1 MLKMLQRIILYA
13 LSSLLMSFF
22 MFIFVFSIMTQQF
35 PPDLGLIK
43 RTFSGLKQINQM
55 TLQLNQKN
63 SQANKAGDKVSGSS
77 GPEKG
82 SDDNGE
88 EQVNILQQFD
98 QRKAEL
104 WSKIMAEKGAPDGQ
118 GGVVSDSTP
127 SQALKDKVKDLE
139 FEIMRLQNRVG
150 ALEAKIK

>member
-55 TLQLNQKN
+55 TLQLNRRKI
-63 SQANKAGDKVSGSS
+63 VS
-77 GPEKG
+77 
-82 SDDNGE
+82 
-88 EQVNILQQFD
+88 
-98 QRKAEL
+98 
-104 WSKIMAEKGAPDGQ
+104 
-118 GGVVSDSTP
+118 
-127 SQALKDKVKDLE
+127 
-139 FEIMRLQNRVG
+139 
-150 ALEAKIK
+150 